1 MRLMN
6 YRAICLAV
14 LGLILGSAILSA
26 APIKIKIDYNKLLP
40 DDTEAVIVINFK
52 QLFES
57 ALIKKIDKKGADNEH
72 VKKELGFDPMKDLES
87 VVFAIPGGGNGEKA
101 LIIINGAFDAEKLEA
116 KVDEAIKDKS
126 ENVKIHEVADGD
138 DTYKV
143 YEVTNLTDLMKKK
156 LPPQLAGPAG
166 ANPLADKSIFAGF
179 HESAVL
185 ISGDKDQ
192 VVDALKKASGKKK
205 TELKSKEMKDLLTK
219 IDAKRT
225 LSLAILASAIG
236 KEATDKF
243 ESITGGITVGADIQ
257 TEIHVN
263 AKDDKAAKD
272 LNKEV
277 DQGLEQVNG
286 ILGFVITQNKE
297 LTPLVDVVKG
307 IKASAKDNS
316 VTIKSTITEDVLKQL
331 GEALQAA
338 VKKQLGGTGGNN
350 DKEDDK
356 DNDNDK

>member
-1 MRLMN
+1 
-6 YRAICLAV
+6 
-14 LGLILGSAILSA
+14 LGSAFIPA
-26 APIKIKIDYNKLLP
+26 APASAPAKIDSNKLLP
-40 DDTEAVIVINFK
+40 DDTEAVIAINFK

-126 ENVKIHEVADGD
+126 EHVKTHEVADGD
-138 DTYKV
+138 DNYKV
-143 YEVTNLTDLMKKK
+143 YEVTNLTDLMKK
-156 LPPQLAGPAG
+156 LPQQLAGPAA

-179 HESAVL
+179 NQSAVL
-185 ISGDKDQ
+185 ISADKDQ

-205 TELKSKEMKDLLTK
+205 TDLKSKEMKDLLTK

-272 LNKEV
+272 LNQQV
-277 DQGLEQVNG
+277 DEGLVSVNG
-286 ILGFVITQNKE
+286 ILDLITTQNKE
-297 LTPLVDVVKG
+297 LSPLVDVVKG

-316 VTIKSTITEDVLKQL
+316 VTIKSAITEEVLKQL

-338 VKKQLGGTGGNN
+338 VKKQLGGQGGNN
-350 DKEDDK
+350 DKDDGK
-356 DNDNDK
+356 DNDNDDK

>member
-1 MRLMN
+1 MRLLN

-14 LGLILGSAILSA
+14 FGLALGSAFISA
-26 APIKIKIDYNKLLP
+26 APASAPAKIDSNKLLP
-40 DDTEAVIVINFK
+40 DDTEAVIAINFK

-143 YEVTNLTDLMKKK
+143 YEVTNLTDLIKKK

-225 LSLAILASAIG
+225 LSLAILAS
-236 KEATDKF
+236 
-243 ESITGGITVGADIQ
+243 SI
-257 TEIHVN
+257 
-263 AKDDKAAKD
+263 
-272 LNKEV
+272 
-277 DQGLEQVNG
+277 
-286 ILGFVITQNKE
+286 
-297 LTPLVDVVKG
+297 
-307 IKASAKDNS
+307 
-316 VTIKSTITEDVLKQL
+316 
-331 GEALQAA
+331 
-338 VKKQLGGTGGNN
+338 
-350 DKEDDK
+350 
-356 DNDNDK
+356 